1 MTPLHYK
8 RLWLLYNKKK
18 KNYTYSNGQTVKGRP
33 FYEFYKE
40 V

>member
-1 MTPLHYK
+1 MTPLQYK
-8 RLWLLYNKKK
+8 RLWLLQNKKK
-18 KNYTYSNGQTVKGRP
+18 KNYTYSNGEVGKGRP

>member
-1 MTPLHYK
+1 MNPLHYK
-8 RLWLLYNKKK
+8 RLWMLNNKKK
-18 KNYTYSNGQTVKGRP
+18 KHYTYSYGQVVKSRP